1 MAENTQATPRAV
13 MPGRVKTAEAARNFW
28 VATVEQGTK
37 REDIRRPEFWA
48 LVAKN
53 LRPYDRIEL
62 NYDDGSV
69 FAEYLVLSAD
79 RAWAKVHELRW
90 EPLGTQDVSL
100 TEAAAA
106 EMRRRFKVVFRGQH
120 LKHCVERTDGTKTER
135 LKEGCQDVAEA
146 TAWLEGHL
154 KTIGASALAP
164 A

>member
-28 VATVEQGTK
+28 VVTVEQGTK
-37 REDIRRPEFWA
+37 RDDILRPEFWA

-53 LRPYDRIEL
+53 FRPYDRIEL
-62 NYDDGSV
+62 NSDDGA
-69 FAEYLVLSAD
+69 FFGEYLVLSAD
-79 RAWAKVHELRW
+79 RAWAKVHELRF

-106 EMRRRFKVVFRGQH
+106 EFRRRFSVQYRGQH
-120 LKHCVERTDGTKTER
+120 LKHCVERTDGNKVER
-135 LKEGCQDVAEA
+135 LKEGCQDRREA
-146 TAWLEGHL
+146 LDWLEGHL
-154 KTIGASALAP
+154 KTVGATATVP